1 MANLLCTNMKIEIGK
16 ITKAQGIKGEVKLLC
31 YVDDAH
37 MLKSVKTVFIGQ
49 NSHKVLKCRPDGNF
63 CYLLLEGI
71 SDRNTAESL
80 REWVVY
86 AEKDSLTLDKGR
98 YFIEDLLGCTVV
110 LTNGACVGKVVDILQ
125 YGAADVYMCEG
136 EKNVSFP
143 FLKDLVVS
151 VDIQRQIITLDE
163 NRFEEVC
170 VYED

>member
-1 MANLLCTNMKIEIGK
+1 MANLLCTDMKIEIGK

-31 YVDDAH
+31 YVDDAK
-37 MLKSVKTVFIGQ
+37 MLKELKAVYIGQ
-49 NSHKVLKCRPDGNF
+49 NSHKVLKCRPDGHF

-86 AEKDSLTLDKGR
+86 AEKDSLTLDEGR
-98 YFIEDLLGCTVV
+98 YFIEDLLGCNVI
-110 LTNGACVGKVVDILQ
+110 LTNGNKVGKVVDILQ
-125 YGAADVYMCEG
+125 YGSADVYVCEG

>member
-31 YVDDAH
+31 YVDDAK
-37 MLKSVKTVFIGQ
+37 MLKSVTTVYIGQ

-80 REWVVY
+80 REWAVY
-86 AEKDSLTLDKGR
+86 ADKESVTLQEGR
-98 YFIEDLLGCTVV
+98 YFIEDLIGCMVV
-110 LTNGACVGKVVDILQ
+110 LTDGTKIGKVADILQ

-136 EKNVSFP
+136 ERNVSFP

-151 VDIQRQIITLDE
+151 VDIDRQLITLDE
-163 NRFEEVC
+163 KRFEEVC